1 MFKLKKC
8 SNSLLVYLCFVKV
21 GVRNNIIITLNYLD
35 WPTNMIKGRILVDQE
50 ASYNAK
56 SQIY

>member
-1 MFKLKKC
+1 MFKSKKC

-21 GVRNNIIITLNYLD
+21 GVRNNTIITLNYLD

-50 ASYNAK
+50 A
-56 SQIY
+56 